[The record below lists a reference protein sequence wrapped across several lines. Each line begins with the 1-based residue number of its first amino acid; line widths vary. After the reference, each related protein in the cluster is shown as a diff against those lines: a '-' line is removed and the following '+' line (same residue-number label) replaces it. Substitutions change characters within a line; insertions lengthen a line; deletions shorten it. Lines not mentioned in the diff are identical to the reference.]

1 MPPQRFP
8 EIDQPEAPNCDGGKE
23 SEDALVAHAP
33 RRRSVLEVQLQ
44 AHEDST
50 SSCRR
55 FAPLDDV
62 TLGSPKRNKA
72 EVKEAAQ
79 QEKAKALA
87 LSAEFDALVA
97 ENHPLVAKNEEQVR
111 TNKFSTWISCELSF
125 FLF

>member
-1 MPPQRFP
+1 M
-8 EIDQPEAPNCDGGKE
+8 
-23 SEDALVAHAP
+23 
-33 RRRSVLEVQLQ
+33 
-44 AHEDST
+44 
-50 SSCRR
+50 
-55 FAPLDDV
+55 DDV

-111 TNKFSTWISCELSF
+111 TNKFSTWILHVNSL
-125 FLF
+125 LLL